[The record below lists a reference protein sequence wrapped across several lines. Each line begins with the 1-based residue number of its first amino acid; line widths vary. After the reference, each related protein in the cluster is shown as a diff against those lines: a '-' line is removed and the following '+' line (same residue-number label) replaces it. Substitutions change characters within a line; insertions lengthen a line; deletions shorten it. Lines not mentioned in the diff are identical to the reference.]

1 MNRNLS
7 RMFLATSIAFAL
19 AACNDDN
26 DNNDQVEN
34 TPVNCEIDQANPE
47 CASGFEEKS
56 AVVTSEY
63 MAVTNNPLAT
73 EAAYDVLKEGGNAID
88 AAIAAQMVLTLVE
101 PQSSGIGGGAFMLYY
116 DAATKKIAHF
126 DGRET
131 APSAA
136 TGDMFY
142 VDGVAPTGYNGFFQR
157 VLGGKSTGVPGVLKM
172 LKKAHDEFGKE
183 EWEDLFTP
191 AISLAEEGFEVSE
204 RLASSISGDS
214 VFCKGAVNPS
224 GFYVDPDANSYF
236 CLTDDNGEY
245 TIPLPT
251 GYLLKNQPLAD
262 TFKDVAD
269 DVDLFYTGDYATN
282 IVNKLSENPIPG
294 ILTTADIANY
304 EAYKNEPVCST
315 YRGYTVCGTPP
326 PSSGGITVA
335 QILGILENTNLS
347 QWAPTDI
354 DLNGGQPTSKG
365 IHWFSEAA
373 RLAYADRGLYIADT
387 NFVSLPGGNWESMID
402 KNYLTERFNLINPLS
417 SMGTAEAGSPE
428 GAETWSPDQSPN
440 LPSTTQITITDKQGN
455 VVSMTSS
462 VETGFGSHQMVD
474 GYLLNNQLTDFSTE
488 YQSDDGTL
496 IANRVQG
503 GKRPRSSMAP
513 TIVLDEDGQF
523 FMATGSPGGS
533 TIITYVAKTLV
544 GVIDWGLDAQQAT
557 SLANFGSTNG
567 STFIEEDRLTNE
579 ATIVSELEAMDHTV
593 DVSSKT
599 SGIATIVKDGGN
611 LVGGADPRR
620 EGVADGE

>member
-1 MNRNLS
+1 MKKNFS
-7 RMFLATSIAFAL
+7 RMFLATSIALAL
-19 AACNDDN
+19 VGCNDDN
-26 DNNDQVEN
+26 EETTDL
-34 TPVNCEIDQANPE
+34 TINCEIDQANPE

-56 AVVTSEY
+56 AVVTSDY

-73 EAAYDVLKEGGNAID
+73 DAAYNVLKAGGSAID

-101 PQSSGIGGGAFMLYY
+101 PQSSGIGGGAFLLYY
-116 DAATKKIAHF
+116 DAETKEVTHF

-142 VDGVAPTGYNGFFQR
+142 VDGVAPSGYNGFFQS

-172 LKKAHDEFGKE
+172 LKKAHDEFGTE
-183 EWEDLFTP
+183 EWGDLFEP
-191 AISLAEEGFEVSE
+191 AISLAEEGFEVSD
-204 RLASSISGDS
+204 RLSSSISGDS
-214 VFCKGAVNPS
+214 VFCKSDDNSS
-224 GFYVDPDANSYF
+224 GFYADPDANSYF

-245 TIPLPT
+245 TIPLPS
-251 GYLLKNQPLAD
+251 GYLLKNQALAD
-262 TFKDVAD
+262 TLKDVAS
-269 DVDLFYTGDYATN
+269 DVELFYTGKYAEN
-282 IVNKLSENPIPG
+282 IVEKLSQNPIPG
-294 ILTTADIANY
+294 ILTTADIADY
-304 EAYKNEPVCST
+304 QAYMNEPVCST
-315 YRGYTVCGTPP
+315 YRDYTVCGTPP

-335 QILGILENTNLS
+335 QMLGILENTNLS

-354 DLNGGQPTSKG
+354 DLNGGQLTSQG

-387 NFVSLPGGNWESMID
+387 NFVALPGGSWDSMID
-402 KNYLTERFNLINPLS
+402 KTYLAERFSLIDPQS
-417 SMGTAEAGSPE
+417 SMGIAEAGTPE

-440 LPSTTQITITDKQGN
+440 LPSTTQITITDKDGN

-488 YQSDDGTL
+488 YQNDDGTL

-513 TIVLDEDGQF
+513 TIVLDEDGKF

-557 SLANFGSTNG
+557 SLTNFGSTNG
-567 STFIEEDRLTNE
+567 STFIESERLTDE
-579 ATIVSELEAMDHTV
+579 ATIVSELEAMNHVV

-599 SGIATIVKDGGN
+599 SGIATIVVDGEN

-620 EGVADGE
+620 EGVAKGE

>member
-1 MNRNLS
+1 MNKTFSTLL
-7 RMFLATSIAFAL
+7 LASSIAFL
-19 AACNDDN
+19 LTSCNNSEDN
-26 DNNDQVEN
+26 SDANATV
-34 TPVNCEIDQANPE
+34 TVNCDIDQANPE

-56 AVVTSEY
+56 AVIANEY

-73 EAAYDVLKEGGNAID
+73 EAAYDVLKNGGNAVD

-101 PQSSGIGGGAFMLYY
+101 PQSSGIGGGAFLLYY
-116 DAATKKIAHF
+116 NATTKEIVHF

-142 VDGVAPTGYNGFFQR
+142 VNGVYNGFLSS

-172 LKKAHDEFGKE
+172 LKKAHDEFGTVA
-183 EWEDLFTP
+183 WSSLFDP
-191 AISLAEEGFEVSE
+191 AISLAESGFEVSA
-204 RLASSISGDS
+204 RLASSISGDA

-224 GFYVDPDANSYF
+224 GYYVDPDANSYF
-236 CLTDDNGEY
+236 CLEDESGDY
-245 TIPLPT
+245 TTPLPE
-251 GYLLKNQPLAD
+251 GYILKNQPLAD
-262 TFKDVAD
+262 TLKEVAKDV
-269 DVDLFYTGDYATN
+269 DVFYTGEYATN
-282 IVNKLSENPIPG
+282 IVDKLSQNPIPG
-294 ILTTADIANY
+294 ILTTADIASY

-335 QILGILENTNLS
+335 QMLGILENTDLS
-347 QWAPTDI
+347 QWAPTEV

-387 NFVSLPGGNWESMID
+387 NFVPLPGGSWDSMID
-402 KNYLTERFNLINPLS
+402 PDYLKTRFNLIDSSS
-417 SMGTAEAGSPE
+417 SMGTAAAGVPE
-428 GAETWSPDQSPN
+428 GAESWSADQSPN
-440 LPSTTQITITDKQGN
+440 LPSTTQITIIDKSGN

-474 GYLLNNQLTDFSTE
+474 GYILNNQLTDFSVDA
-488 YQSDDGTL
+488 QSADGTY

-513 TIVLDEDGQF
+513 TIVLDADGKF

-567 STFIEEDRLTNE
+567 STFIEEDRLSNE
-579 ATIVSELEAMDHTV
+579 ATIVSELEAMNHV
-593 DVSSKT
+593 VSVTTRT
-599 SGIATIVKDGGN
+599 SGIATIVSDASSGT

-620 EGVADGE
+620 EGIAMGE

>member
-1 MNRNLS
+1 MEKNFS
-7 RMFLATSIAFAL
+7 RMFLATSIALAL
-19 AACNDDN
+19 VGCNDN
-26 DNNDQVEN
+26 DDETTETV
-34 TPVNCEIDQANPE
+34 VNCEIDQANPE
-47 CASGFEEKS
+47 CASGFEEKT
-56 AVVTSEY
+56 AVIASEY

-73 EAAYDVLKEGGNAID
+73 DAAYDVLKNGGNAID

-101 PQSSGIGGGAFMLYY
+101 PQSSGIGGGAFLLYY
-116 DAATKKIAHF
+116 DAETKGISHF

-142 VDGVAPTGYNGFFQR
+142 VDGVAPSGSNSFYQR

-172 LKKAHDEFGKE
+172 LKKAHDEFGTE
-183 EWEDLFTP
+183 EWGELFDP
-191 AISLAEEGFEVSE
+191 AISLAEEGFEVSD
-204 RLASSISGDS
+204 RLSSSISGDS
-214 VFCKGAVNPS
+214 VFCKGPVNPS
-224 GFYVDPDANSYF
+224 GYYVDPDANSYF
-236 CLTDDNGEY
+236 CLTDDDGEY

-251 GYLLKNQPLAD
+251 GYVLKNPALAD
-262 TFKDVAD
+262 TLKDVAS
-269 DVDLFYTGDYATN
+269 DVELFYTGKYAEN
-282 IVNKLSENPIPG
+282 IVNKLSQNPIQG
-294 ILTTADIANY
+294 ILTTADIADY

-315 YRGYTVCGTPP
+315 YRDYTVCGTPP

-335 QILGILENTNLS
+335 QVLGILENTNLS

-354 DLNGGQPTSKG
+354 DLNGGQLTSQG

-387 NFVSLPGGNWESMID
+387 NFVALPNGSWDSMID
-402 KNYLTERFNLINPLS
+402 KTYLAERFSLIDPLS
-417 SMGTAEAGSPE
+417 SMGKAEAGTPE

-440 LPSTTQITITDKQGN
+440 LPSTTQITITDKDGN

-488 YQSDDGTL
+488 YQSEDGTL

-557 SLANFGSTNG
+557 SLTNFGSTNG
-567 STFIEEDRLTNE
+567 STFIESESLTNE
-579 ATIVSELEAMDHTV
+579 ATIVAELEAMDHV
-593 DVSSKT
+593 VNVSSKT
-599 SGIATIVKDGGN
+599 SGIATIVTDGDN

-620 EGVADGE
+620 EGVAKGE